1 MSWLGGV
8 PGKSKA
14 DPQEGPQHRG
24 KDKTESP
31 KAQPGKV
38 TRGEH
43 RRGQAQHQPG
53 EGDRLQPGEGGQTP
67 EAAGVLAAL
76 PPQPRP
82 LRSSGEGGSAGLTR
96 SKNPGGFLRLS
107 GLPACSETRGA
118 GSRRPGLS
126 RLEVTEKPGRW
137 LDGSG

>member
-8 PGKSKA
+8 PGKDKA

-53 EGDRLQPGEGGQTP
+53 EGDRLQPGEGDRLQKQP
-67 EAAGVLAAL
+67 GVLAAL
-76 PPQPRP
+76 PPQPA
-82 LRSSGEGGSAGLTR
+82 RSGAQG
-96 SKNPGGFLRLS
+96 
-107 GLPACSETRGA
+107 RGA
-118 GSRRPGLS
+118 ARA
-126 RLEVTEKPGRW
+126 
-137 LDGSG
+137 